1 MRASSIEFRLRMWI
15 LVAIAFIGV
24 WAPWIRPWDFGQRIS
39 TLEWLALQIS
49 RTGWLSFT
57 VATPVV
63 IVFGA
68 LLAAIGM
75 ILRVWGAA
83 YLGYETVHDADMQAG
98 RVMAAGPFRYVR
110 NPLYIGGW
118 FMFAAISLL
127 VTPSGALFIMAFAI
141 FFQFRLILGEEAFLA
156 RQLGEPYR
164 EYLRAVPRLIPR
176 WPSNLPRADAQPRW
190 LAAVLTEIM
199 PIGTFVTLAI
209 VSWRYDN
216 ELMLKAILVSLL
228 ASLIVRGI
236 MKAPIPTCVF
246 LAVAPA
252 TYGLFHLSVMRAS
265 LIGFGA
271 ALMVAAYRPRKGSE
285 NVKLTS
291 H

>member
-1 MRASSIEFRLRMWI
+1 MLI
-15 LVAIAFIGV
+15 LIAIASLGV
-24 WAPWIRPWDFGQRIS
+24 WAPWVRPWDFSQRIS

-57 VATPVV
+57 VATPIV

-68 LLAAIGM
+68 LLAAVGM
-75 ILRVWGAA
+75 VLRVWGAA
-83 YLGYETVHDADMQAG
+83 YLGYDSVHDAEMKAG
-98 RVMAAGPFRYVR
+98 AVMAAGPYRYVR

-127 VTPSGALFIMAFAI
+127 VAPSGALFIMAFAI
-141 FFQFRLILGEEAFLA
+141 FFQFRLILGEEAFLTG
-156 RQLGEPYR
+156 QLGEPYR

-176 WPSNLPRADAQPRW
+176 WHSNLPRADTRPRW
-190 LAAVLTEIM
+190 LTAVLTEIM

-216 ELMLKAILVSLL
+216 ELMLDAILISLVV
-228 ASLIVRGI
+228 SLIVRGL
-236 MKAPIPTCVF
+236 MKAPIPTGVF

-252 TYGLFHLSVMRAS
+252 TYGLFHLSVMRAA
-265 LIGFGA
+265 LIGFGLSLVVFA
-271 ALMVAAYRPRKGSE
+271 SLPRRRRD
-285 NVKLTS
+285 NPATAP
-291 H
+291 